1 MKKSS
6 FCERKF
12 RSMLSAS
19 TLTLAIIYIML
30 LSDNIIAGMFI
41 GTAGVEAINAVT
53 PVTGIVS
60 FFSTIISIGTGII
73 YSREIGAMRKRRAD
87 EFFGQGL
94 LLSIVLSAVTA
105 FLLAACRDIYFST
118 NEITGEVYTL
128 ASAYY
133 RWMPLNAILFI
144 MNSFVT
150 KLVYTDGDETS
161 TNLSYAFQ
169 IGGNILFSILL
180 VRRHYSG
187 DDHRKCA
194 RNSHRMPALLP
205 ESQYAAFRLAFLVCR
220 PRAGRAIQHRRRHH
234 LLLLGRHGLRHD
246 RACFHPLRRHGGNN
260 ASGDYGP
267 A

>member
-94 LLSIVLSAVTA
+94 VISVGISAVTA
-105 FLLAACRDIYFST
+105 FLLVICKDVYFST
-118 NEITGEVYTL
+118 NKITGEV
-128 ASAYY
+128 
-133 RWMPLNAILFI
+133 
-144 MNSFVT
+144 
-150 KLVYTDGDETS
+150 
-161 TNLSYAFQ
+161 
-169 IGGNILFSILL
+169 
-180 VRRHYSG
+180 
-187 DDHRKCA
+187 
-194 RNSHRMPALLP
+194 
-205 ESQYAAFRLAFLVCR
+205 
-220 PRAGRAIQHRRRHH
+220 
-234 LLLLGRHGLRHD
+234 
-246 RACFHPLRRHGGNN
+246 
-260 ASGDYGP
+260 
-267 A
+267 